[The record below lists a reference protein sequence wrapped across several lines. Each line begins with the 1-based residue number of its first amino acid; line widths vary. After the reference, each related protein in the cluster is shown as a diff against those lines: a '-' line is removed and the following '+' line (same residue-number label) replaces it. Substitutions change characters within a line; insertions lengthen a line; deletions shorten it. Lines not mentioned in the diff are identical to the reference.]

1 MLMRSSDTQ
10 GDILCGERE
19 GCWPQGFKGLLENRM
34 ELGSVAGPPGSH
46 FPGTHRTE
54 SRASCVPT
62 RQSEA
67 VARAP
72 LWVSVEMVAVL
83 CVCMSLYKVTLR
95 EEK

>member
-1 MLMRSSDTQ
+1 MVRE
-10 GDILCGERE
+10 ER
-19 GCWPQGFKGLLENRM
+19 CPRGFKGLLENRM

-62 RQSEA
+62 KQSEV
-67 VARAP
+67 VAKAP

-83 CVCMSLYKVTLR
+83 CACMSLYKVTLHA
-95 EEK
+95 EK